1 MSSGV
6 RKDVGRL
13 TISPPAPC
21 KTWLV
26 QTAGSPGSPLCQS
39 ASYRRTEEKRAGWR
53 DCPLWLPSPHMD
65 KEHVME
71 PEVAGEQ
78 RSPACRRRRHMR
90 HVDRRRSGL
99 SWQSGLPECTGPHRG
114 MKRML
119 RWVGSR
125 AQVSSL
131 GKVSHPWTC
140 APSRHERILN
150 K

>member
-1 MSSGV
+1 
-6 RKDVGRL
+6 
-13 TISPPAPC
+13 
-21 KTWLV
+21 
-26 QTAGSPGSPLCQS
+26 
-39 ASYRRTEEKRAGWR
+39 
-53 DCPLWLPSPHMD
+53 
-65 KEHVME
+65 
-71 PEVAGEQ
+71 
-78 RSPACRRRRHMR
+78 MR

-131 GKVSHPWTC
+131 GKVSHPWAC
-140 APSRHERILN
+140 APSRHEKILN

>member
-1 MSSGV
+1 
-6 RKDVGRL
+6 
-13 TISPPAPC
+13 
-21 KTWLV
+21 
-26 QTAGSPGSPLCQS
+26 
-39 ASYRRTEEKRAGWR
+39 
-53 DCPLWLPSPHMD
+53 
-65 KEHVME
+65 
-71 PEVAGEQ
+71 
-78 RSPACRRRRHMR
+78 MR

-140 APSRHERILN
+140 APSGHEKILN